1 MQNDVLSD
9 VQKLDSV
16 LRRAVRCGEQCKTQ
30 NKGRI
35 VTSEFMVR
43 TDCVVAFAAFIVVTC

>member
-1 MQNDVLSD
+1 LSD

-16 LRRAVRCGEQCKTQ
+16 LRRAVSCGKQCKTQ

-43 TDCVVAFAAFIVVTC
+43 TDNYVVAFAAFIVVTC